1 MLDGSRAGGAGRRGG
16 IEAGE
21 TIIKIYCDVKKAT
34 FNKKGSGKTDAR
46 NEKKVGS
53 HGAGPEMVL
62 KH

>member
-34 FNKKGSGKTDAR
+34 LNKKGVVKQM
-46 NEKKVGS
+46 
-53 HGAGPEMVL
+53 PEMRKRL
-62 KH
+62 EAMGLAQRWF